1 MSKTPELLP
10 CPFCGGEANM
20 NRPIERVPN
29 IQVACLNC
37 RAGFYRTLTND
48 TEMTE
53 LWNTRVYQ
61 PEVQTAIERDTPL
74 KTINKDQFGVSECPK
89 CKADA
94 QEYQSFCFRC
104 GQRLDWSE
112 E

>member
-1 MSKTPELLP
+1 MTPRELL
-10 CPFCGGEANM
+10 
-20 NRPIERVPN
+20 
-29 IQVACLNC
+29 
-37 RAGFYRTLTND
+37 RAINLPEDEVHIKWAQD
-48 TEMTE
+48 TMD
-53 LWNTRVYQ
+53 LAAV
-61 PEVQTAIERDTPL
+61 IERDTPL

-104 GQRLDWSE
+104 GQRLDWRE